1 MKRRELLA
9 LAVSIS
15 FVAILPAPPVAAADA
30 AQAVVEAYLA
40 AWNAHDSAKAAS
52 HFADN
57 VVYYDASVGKP
68 VEGREAAKS
77 GVIDNFLKAVPD
89 AKWTMRGAPV
99 VQGDRISFEWEFS
112 GTNTGPWADGT
123 AATGKKFSFTGASMF
138 TIKDGKIAA
147 QSDYY
152 DALGFYKQLGLM

>member
-1 MKRRELLA
+1 MHRRQFLA
-9 LAVSIS
+9 SAVATAALI
-15 FVAILPAPPVAAADA
+15 ATAPAWAQETP
-30 AQAVVEAYLA
+30 QAVVEAYLA
-40 AWNAHDSAKAAS
+40 AWNAHDSAKAAG

-68 VEGREAAKS
+68 VEGKDAAKS

-89 AKWTMRGAPV
+89 AAWTMKGKPV
-99 VQGDRISFEWEFS
+99 VQDDRVSFEWEFS
-112 GTNTGPWADGT
+112 GTNTGDWADGT
-123 AATGKKFSFTGASMF
+123 KATGKKFSFTGASMF
-138 TIKDGKIAA
+138 SVKDGKIAS

>member
-1 MKRRELLA
+1 MQRRQFLTSAAIAATLLA
-9 LAVSIS
+9 VAPS
-15 FVAILPAPPVAAADA
+15 FAGET
-30 AQAVVEAYLA
+30 AQSVVEAYVA

-52 HFADN
+52 YFADD
-57 VVYYDASVGKP
+57 VTYYDASVGKP
-68 VEGREAAKS
+68 VVGRDAAKT

-89 AKWTMRGAPV
+89 AVWTMKGRPMV
-99 VQGDRISFEWEFS
+99 DGDRVSFEWEFA
-112 GTNTGPWADGT
+112 GTNTGAWADGT

-138 TIKDGKIAA
+138 QVKDGKIAT